1 MKEIALALGLGPQAV
16 AWFGLQLLLMMLA
29 ALVARPTPARR
40 FASVPLMLACILLP
54 CVAPLSPFLRM
65 ILACMGLLAALK
77 TLQLDYEPRWAR
89 HHPLW
94 HGLSPFDVST
104 ARRATPAFDAR
115 LFALVLAHA
124 AVLALAVAGLLHLP
138 APAAPIE
145 QAPRLLLGALLV
157 YCAME
162 TATESLRFVH
172 ALFGLDV
179 PPVQRVPAAAR
190 SVGEFWSERWNRPV
204 SAWLG
209 EYAFAPLVRKRRR
222 VLALVTAFA
231 ISAAIHAWMFYAGLG
246 WRAAVSGGAFFL
258 LQAPIV
264 MLEARLHVRRW
275 PAPLAHA
282 WTLAW
287 LLGTSPLF
295 VQPILQALGL

>member
-29 ALVARPTPARR
+29 SLVARPTPARR
-40 FASVPLMLACILLP
+40 FASVPLMLACLLLP
-54 CVAPLSPFLRM
+54 CIAPLPAIVRM
-65 ILACMGLLAALK
+65 ILACMGLLAVLK

-89 HHPLW
+89 HHPVW
-94 HGLSPFDVST
+94 HGLAPFDVST
-104 ARRATPAFDAR
+104 ARRAAPAFDAR
-115 LFALVLAHA
+115 LFALVLGHA
-124 AVLALAVAGLLHLP
+124 ALLALVVVALLKLP
-138 APAAPIE
+138 PPIHPAI
-145 QAPRLLLGALLV
+145 RLFLGAVLV
-157 YCAME
+157 YSAME

-172 ALFGLDV
+172 ALFGFDV

-204 SAWLG
+204 SAWLT

-222 VLALVTAFA
+222 VLALLTAFA
-231 ISAAIHAWMFYAGLG
+231 ISASIHAWMFYAGLG

-258 LQAPIV
+258 LQAPVV
-264 MLEARLHVRRW
+264 MLESKLRVARW

-282 WTLAW
+282 WTLSW
-287 LLGTSPLF
+287 LLATSPLF
-295 VQPILQALGL
+295 